1 MYWKIRHFALKSG
14 KVLYTGRLLWYTGVI
29 REKGDVSMQRK
40 IKTRIWL
47 SCAAGAAA
55 LGLTCTAFFWIFRVP
70 FGTSSGPSSIFSS
83 VPVSAEITEPPS
95 MPGTTVPETTVT
107 QTTALETQTPAAT
120 SAQPTP
126 APTTK
131 APDPSSPGRYI
142 QPAGASWN
150 LLLVNAWNPMEKA
163 YYQETHQNHIV
174 SFKTGGQID
183 DRVSKALEEM
193 LEAAKET
200 GLRAGYLFRTPERS
214 AANLENK
221 TQYYINKGYSREAA
235 RKKALE
241 TIAAP
246 YTSEHNLGLAIDMTQ
261 KGDGSLR
268 TTFEQTAVFA
278 WLQEH
283 CAEYGFILRY
293 PKGKQDITGVSYEPW
308 HYRYVGREHAE
319 EIMRRGLTLEEYL
332 QEKGL

>member
-1 MYWKIRHFALKSG
+1 
-14 KVLYTGRLLWYTGVI
+14 
-29 REKGDVSMQRK
+29 
-40 IKTRIWL
+40 
-47 SCAAGAAA
+47 
-55 LGLTCTAFFWIFRVP
+55 
-70 FGTSSGPSSIFSS
+70 
-83 VPVSAEITEPPS
+83 
-95 MPGTTVPETTVT
+95 
-107 QTTALETQTPAAT
+107 
-120 SAQPTP
+120 
-126 APTTK
+126 
-131 APDPSSPGRYI
+131 
-142 QPAGASWN
+142 
-150 LLLVNAWNPMEKA
+150 MEKA
-163 YYQETHQNHIV
+163 YYQETRQNHIV

-268 TTFEQTAVFA
+268 TTFEQTAAFA

-293 PKGKQDITGVSYEPW
+293 PKGQAGHHRCELRALALPLCGKGTRGGD
-308 HYRYVGREHAE
+308 HAPRPDP
-319 EIMRRGLTLEEYL
+319 RRIPAG
-332 QEKGL
+332 KGPVNI

>member
-29 REKGDVSMQRK
+29 REQGDVSMQRK

-47 SCAAGAAA
+47 TCAAGAAA

>member
-70 FGTSSGPSSIFSS
+70 FGTSSGPSSISSS

-268 TTFEQTAVFA
+268 TTFEQTAAFA

>member
-1 MYWKIRHFALKSG
+1 MVYWRHPGEGGCFYAAENQNEDLAVLRRGCGGARPHLHGLFLDFPGAFRHLVRPFFHFLFCSGFCRDNRTAVHARHDRPGDHRHSNDCAGDTDAGCHECPADACPHDEGTGPVFA
-14 KVLYTGRLLWYTGVI
+14 R
-29 REKGDVSMQRK
+29 
-40 IKTRIWL
+40 
-47 SCAAGAAA
+47 
-55 LGLTCTAFFWIFRVP
+55 
-70 FGTSSGPSSIFSS
+70 
-83 VPVSAEITEPPS
+83 
-95 MPGTTVPETTVT
+95 
-107 QTTALETQTPAAT
+107 
-120 SAQPTP
+120 
-126 APTTK
+126 
-131 APDPSSPGRYI
+131 RYI

-268 TTFEQTAVFA
+268 TTFEQTAAFA

>member
-1 MYWKIRHFALKSG
+1 
-14 KVLYTGRLLWYTGVI
+14 
-29 REKGDVSMQRK
+29 
-40 IKTRIWL
+40 
-47 SCAAGAAA
+47 
-55 LGLTCTAFFWIFRVP
+55 
-70 FGTSSGPSSIFSS
+70 
-83 VPVSAEITEPPS
+83 
-95 MPGTTVPETTVT
+95 
-107 QTTALETQTPAAT
+107 
-120 SAQPTP
+120 
-126 APTTK
+126 
-131 APDPSSPGRYI
+131 
-142 QPAGASWN
+142 
-150 LLLVNAWNPMEKA
+150 MEKA
-163 YYQETHQNHIV
+163 DYQETHQNHIV

-268 TTFEQTAVFA
+268 TTFEQTAAFA